1 MESQEQDLHLIED
14 AVESEIASVASYSK
28 GELYSP
34 WIEDTDLTPYLTK
47 FAILQRAREAAKFEA
62 ALGEWTK
69 RAFDNLA
76 IIKRLEARIAE
87 LEQDRDEWK
96 DATIYA
102 NARFKIAEDR
112 VAELERQNDDHVAA
126 IGQLTTD
133 VAELEQNLNKA
144 EINFPKNKNQATTT
158 LVNLC

>member
-47 FAILQRAREAAKFEA
+47 FAILQRARESAKFEA

-76 IIKRLEARIAE
+76 SIKLLEVRIAE
-87 LEQDRDEWK
+87 LEQK
-96 DATIYA
+96 Y
-102 NARFKIAEDR
+102 N
-112 VAELERQNDDHVAA
+112 ELVMAVSLKFPNETRHETALKFIRAMDMPPNESSAKA
-126 IGQLTTD
+126 ITNTGDKTT
-133 VAELEQNLNKA
+133 
-144 EINFPKNKNQATTT
+144 
-158 LVNLC
+158 